1 MQNVFFSSYKELARF
16 PKVGQVAAIEN
27 SANYYNLRRFV
38 PAKSQSLEYAYR
50 KMAAVT
56 GSWRYYQ
63 KVLELQAP
71 DLLAARKE
79 ILEKYPYD
87 GKSTFK
93 ELLSRAVKEN

>member
-1 MQNVFFSSYKELARF
+1 MQNVFFSPYKELARF

-27 SANYYNLRRFV
+27 SANYYNLRCFV
-38 PAKSQSLEYAYR
+38 SAKSQKLEYAYR

-56 GSWRYYQ
+56 GSWSYYQ

-71 DLLAARKE
+71 DLLAVRKE

-93 ELLSRAVKEN
+93 ELLARAVKDR

>member
-1 MQNVFFSSYKELARF
+1 
-16 PKVGQVAAIEN
+16 
-27 SANYYNLRRFV
+27 
-38 PAKSQSLEYAYR
+38 
-50 KMAAVT
+50 MAAVT

-93 ELLSRAVKEN
+93 ELLARALKDG

>member
-56 GSWRYYQ
+56 GSWCYYQ

-79 ILEKYPYD
+79 IIEKYPYD

-93 ELLSRAVKEN
+93 ELMARAVKDR